1 MKLKDECLFI
11 VPRCLEVCNSRGIQF
26 VAKICHKCSHP
37 GAQVTRQNLKEFASP
52 ARDKNRS
59 CIRGLKHTELKIY
72 DVDETMTFYEQ
83 TKLLSGLFS
92 VMLLAAEQT
101 QASRPNVV

>member
-11 VPRCLEVCNSRGIQF
+11 VSRCLEVCNSRGIQF

-37 GAQVTRQNLKEFASP
+37 GAQVRRQNLKEFASP

-59 CIRGLKHTELKIY
+59 CIHSLKHTELKIY
-72 DVDETMTFYEQ
+72 DVDETMTCYEQ

-92 VMLLAAEQT
+92 VMLLLAEQT